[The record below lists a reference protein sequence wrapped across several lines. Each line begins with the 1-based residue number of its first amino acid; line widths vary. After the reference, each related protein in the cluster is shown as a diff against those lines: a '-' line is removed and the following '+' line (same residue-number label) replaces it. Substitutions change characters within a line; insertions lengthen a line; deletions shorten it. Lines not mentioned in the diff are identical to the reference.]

1 MKKLL
6 NYDLQLF
13 AEDEVVAGEN
23 EVEETAT
30 PEEETTESEEATTV
44 EEESGNDEPQPQSD
58 EDNARYA
65 AIRRRAEE
73 DAKRRYESEQKA
85 RNQRIAAM
93 CQGITHP
100 VTGKP
105 ITTEDEYLD
114 ALEIQQRQ
122 AREREL
128 QDKGVDPRI
137 IDQMI
142 AQNPVVMQAQQVIE
156 QNRMSMAEQQLQ
168 SDIASISKYDPNI
181 KGIDDLAAMPN
192 FPEIV
197 DRVSKGQTLLDAY
210 KSANFD
216 AFMQHT
222 NEAARQQAIN
232 QMRGKQHLPSQSQ
245 SVATNEEYVEV
256 PADIMSRWKSEGKT
270 EKQIRELY
278 KSVTSKLHIS

>member
-6 NYDLQLF
+6 NYDLQIF
-13 AEDEVVAGEN
+13 AEDEAVAGEN

-137 IDQMI
+137 IDQRI
-142 AQNPVVMQAQQVIE
+142 AQNAVVMQAQQVIE

-181 KGIDDLAAMPN
+181 KGIDDLAAMPH

-197 DRVSKGQTLLDAY
+197 DRVSKGETLLDAY
-210 KSANFD
+210 
-216 AFMQHT
+216 T
-222 NEAARQQAIN
+222 
-232 QMRGKQHLPSQSQ
+232 
-245 SVATNEEYVEV
+245 
-256 PADIMSRWKSEGKT
+256 
-270 EKQIRELY
+270 
-278 KSVTSKLHIS
+278 

>member
-6 NYDLQLF
+6 NYDLQIF
-13 AEDEVVAGEN
+13 AEDEAVAGEN

-30 PEEETTESEEATTV
+30 PEEETTEDESSETV
-44 EEESGNDEPQPQSD
+44 AEESGNDEPQEQSA

-73 DAKRRYESEQKA
+73 DAKRRYESEQNA

-156 QNRMSMAEQQLQ
+156 QNKMSMAEQQLQ
-168 SDIASISKYDPNI
+168 NDIASISKYDPNI

-197 DRVSKGQTLLDAY
+197 DRVSKGQSLLDAY
-210 KSANFD
+210 KTANFD
-216 AFMQHT
+216 ALMQHT

-232 QMRGKQHLPSQSQ
+232 QMRGKSHLPSQSQ